1 MTLPVNHVVL
11 ASGAFSW
18 TPPADVEYLI
28 CSALYD
34 PQTGSMRLVLEGTDE
49 QGDEVRSVFYWDK
62 NQNEWVAGDYARR
75 HAMLLPLDYE
85 LEEDDA

>member
-18 TPPADVEYLI
+18 TPPGDVEYLI

-49 QGDEVRSVFYWDK
+49 KGDEVRSVFYWDK
-62 NQNEWVAGDYARR
+62 GLSEWVAGDYQRR
-75 HAMLLPLDYE
+75 HAMLLPIDF
-85 LEEDDA
+85 DDEAES